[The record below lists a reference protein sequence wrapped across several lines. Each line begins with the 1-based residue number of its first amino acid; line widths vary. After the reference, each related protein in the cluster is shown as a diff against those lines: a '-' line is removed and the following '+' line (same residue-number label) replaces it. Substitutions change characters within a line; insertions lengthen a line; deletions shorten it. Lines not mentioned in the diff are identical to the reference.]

1 MVIVVGV
8 GTFTM
13 RQRIDSE
20 PVLGVGRIIKE
31 HFEKKAKGPFPGKYR
46 PIIFFK
52 PKIALILNAT
62 FIPSVLF
69 F

>member
-1 MVIVVGV
+1 M
-8 GTFTM
+8 
-13 RQRIDSE
+13 
-20 PVLGVGRIIKE
+20 GRIIKE
-31 HFEKKAKGPFPGKYR
+31 HFEKKVKGPFPGKYR